1 MDNIGSLSMHHL
13 DDTNYYEISFKYG
26 PLMRIE
32 YSGLYINPGD
42 YYYETNPEIIRPL
55 SDLAE
60 TDQMETLIGVSERY
74 KLVSVTVT
82 EEKDMSEVVKA
93 LRNTLKVLLGGNG
106 SPPKKAGFI
115 NIIENRLDT
124 CFRHIRPGLLYS
136 LAGICACLALSLSIA
151 K

>member
-1 MDNIGSLSMHHL
+1 MHHL

-26 PLMRIE
+26 RTTRTV

-55 SDLAE
+55 SDLTE

-115 NIIENRLDT
+115 DILYKQVDSLL
-124 CFRHIRPGLLYS
+124 RPIPPRVCYLV
-136 LAGICACLALSLSIA
+136 AAICGCLAICLSIA
-151 K
+151 N